1 MERVANS
8 RTIAQAETKR
18 QLVASARE
26 LMLTE
31 GYGAASVSAI
41 TQRAGFTTGAFYS
54 NFDSK
59 ADVALVVLASL
70 QGEAREHLS
79 DLVGANA
86 DLAKVVENIRGWIT
100 HTLDS
105 GWPRLELEFAL
116 ANRADSSIVATEGAR
131 NRSAVD
137 NIAEVLTKLLPS
149 AILEMV
155 PARRIAELILDLS
168 FGLAVRKIVDPSVTP
183 DHVLDLVDELLSAV
197 TSV

>member
-1 MERVANS
+1 MANS

-18 QLVASARE
+18 QLVESARE

-31 GYGAASVSAI
+31 GYGATSVAAI

-59 ADVALVVLASL
+59 ADVALVVLDSL
-70 QGEAREHLS
+70 QSEAREHLAG
-79 DLVGANA
+79 LVGTSA
-86 DLAKVVENIRGWIT
+86 DLAKAVEQIRSWIT

-116 ANRADSSIVATEGAR
+116 ANRGDSTIVATEGAR

-137 NIAEVLTKLLPS
+137 NISGVLSKLLPT
-149 AILEMV
+149 AVLDMV
-155 PARRIAELILDLS
+155 PSRRLADLILDLS

-197 TSV
+197 APG